1 MKIEQ
6 MRIRESRYV
15 FPKIVQIALK
25 PRAAIL
31 FLSKLESVAISCYF
45 FKCLTSILFCYL
57 NLYSVILFIK
67 AIS

>member
-6 MRIRESRYV
+6 MRIRESRYL

-45 FKCLTSILFCYL
+45 FKRLTSILF
-57 NLYSVILFIK
+57 
-67 AIS
+67 